1 MGQKKKVTS
10 GKQMGE
16 RSQNISQK
24 ARATVFLKQ
33 NSCRLHY
40 MDGKIR
46 FLFRCGRTESLSML
60 GCYELP
66 SLSSQSTFLSTVC
79 QFQVPQALP
88 QSYPKERGL
97 LCVSQP
103 ISGPLV
109 PASNLKPQKH
119 FPMKF
124 IYVAAAPKTKMIEQK
139 SKKENNNIKW
149 KEDLKQRLQT

>member
-1 MGQKKKVTS
+1 
-10 GKQMGE
+10 MGE
-16 RSQNISQK
+16 RSYIMSQK

-33 NSCRLHY
+33 NSCRLYY
-40 MDGKIR
+40 MDGKIY
-46 FLFRCGRTESLSML
+46 FLFRCGRTESPSML

-66 SLSSQSTFLSTVC
+66 SLSSQSTFLSAVC

-88 QSYPKERGL
+88 QSYPKERGA

-103 ISGPLV
+103 ISGPLA

-124 IYVAAAPKTKMIEQK
+124 IAYADETHTKTPHRDGDG
-139 SKKENNNIKW
+139 KKETVSY
-149 KEDLKQRLQT
+149 ETAEFLHCT